1 MQADR
6 LRFGYTPSIHLLP
19 LLHPLL
25 AGWVYPTGYR
35 LDLVPLPPADL
46 EPALAAGD
54 LDGGLIHPLAYQRL
68 RAGLEAMPGIGL
80 ASDGANSMVVLQSAA
95 RPDELDGATITVH
108 PSAAG
113 GLGHGLLERLAQP
126 YFGITLNLT
135 PPAPLLV
142 AENKEA
148 DSRSSTDSTEG
159 PDDSAQNSEL
169 DSALR
174 TPHSALLLAGDAAVQ
189 ARLPWLLYESRFSPS
204 TLAAAERAEA
214 KGRPVAPAPPAAAPD
229 PAVQGY
235 AEDLGA
241 AWWVFSGTA
250 MVWAVGVVRAALLDQ
265 PQAVVALVRALE
277 ASRAAARDQAA
288 TVLAAAAAQAG
299 IPEAAVQTLFDRQRP
314 DLDAAAQGGLA
325 AFLRVKR
332 KA

>member
-1 MQADR
+1 MN
-6 LRFGYTPSIHLLP
+6 SIRNLLIASITAAS
-19 LLHPLL
+19 LAL
-25 AGWVYPTGYR
+25 AGCATQPFDQAVGEH
-35 LDLVPLPPADL
+35 PPAT
-46 EPALAAGD
+46 A
-54 LDGGLIHPLAYQRL
+54 Q
-68 RAGLEAMPGIGL
+68 
-80 ASDGANSMVVLQSAA
+80 AA
-95 RPDELDGATITVH
+95 RQLPE
-108 PSAAG
+108 P
-113 GLGHGLLERLAQP
+113 
-126 YFGITLNLT
+126 
-135 PPAPLLV
+135 
-142 AENKEA
+142 
-148 DSRSSTDSTEG
+148 
-159 PDDSAQNSEL
+159 
-169 DSALR
+169 
-174 TPHSALLLAGDAAVQ
+174 AVQ

-214 KGRPVAPAPPAAAPD
+214 KGRAAPPATPAPAPD

-277 ASRAAARDQAA
+277 ASRAAARDQAD
-288 TVLAAAAAQAG
+288 TVRAVAAAQAG

-332 KA
+332 KT